1 MLDFHDIFQTGD
13 SNSELVV
20 YSCYISTDVAH
31 EHNHSNKN
39 LKVAFFL
46 NLGFTILE
54 IFAGLYVNSIAII
67 SDAVHDM
74 GDSMSLGLSWYLD
87 KKSKQKPDKKYS
99 FGYARFSLLGAAI
112 NSVVILASSVFIVS
126 EAIGRFK
133 HPEESNAEGMVLFAI
148 VGIAV
153 NGYAAWRLSA
163 GKTMN
168 EKVISWHL
176 IEDVLGWVAILIVG
190 VVLHFKHIPYLDP
203 ELSLLITMYIV
214 WNVFKRLKET
224 TFLFLQGTPLDVDV
238 TEIED
243 RLRNTPHVQ
252 NVHHTHVWSLEGEHH
267 VFSTHVKPQSIDT
280 LKTLAE
286 IKEALKAVV
295 KAYGFEHIT
304 IEVELVDEAC
314 ASD

>member
-1 MLDFHDIFQTGD
+1 MGHD
-13 SNSELVV
+13 
-20 YSCYISTDVAH
+20 
-31 EHNHSNKN
+31 HNHSNKN

-112 NSVVILASSVFIVS
+112 NSVVILASSCFIVY
-126 EAIGRFK
+126 EAIGRFQ
-133 HPEESNAEGMVLFAI
+133 HPEESNATGMVLFAI

-153 NGYAAWRLSA
+153 NGYAAWRLSS

-190 VVLHFKHIPYLDP
+190 VVLYFKHIPFLDP
-203 ELSLLITMYIV
+203 ALSLVITMYIV

-224 TFLFLQGTPLDVDV
+224 TFLFLQGTPMDVDV
-238 TEIED
+238 SEIEMK
-243 RLRNTPHVQ
+243 LRNTTYVE
-252 NVHHTHVWSLEGEHH
+252 NVHRTHVWSLEGEHH
-267 VFSTHVKPQSIDT
+267 VFSTHVKLKPIDS

-286 IKEALKAVV
+286 IKEALKATV
-295 KAYGFEHIT
+295 KTYGFEHIT
-304 IEVELVDEAC
+304 IEIELDEEEC
-314 ASD
+314 FDIE